1 MPSHFCVCILPS
13 KLPLD
18 ATLLHVAAQL
28 PSIHFGGNRST
39 IWQASIK
46 ALAVKN
52 TDFDF
57 SHVEPAGMF
66 WCVVKDDT
74 SQQRLCFLGAEHF
87 LEAFAEMG
95 VEIVHHQVDTSRRGI
110 NLLEQVLHESHEI
123 GLGAMIGDHD
133 RPPPSLGLDRHEQV
147 ASASAVILVILLSGR
162 AGLDR
167 QRRARILEQLL
178 ALLVQTN
185 DGFLRMERAGIKVEQ
200 VVHSLPIFFGQSA
213 NAPHHLAPWLEAV
226 FFSNRR
232 IVSRLIWPISACF
245 CAACSSNSSVQR
257 RAPAGGSEQ
266 AKAVI
271 CASTSVSYSR
281 GLPERA
287 TSHTA
292 YSTPPSRYAFRV
304 RQMAVRP
311 TPRISMIWDSGI
323 PRSRADKICARLTS
337 RAWCKPFA
345 RYNSINSRSLSV
357 RCSSVCR
364 MIGSSSWGGHATV

>member
-1 MPSHFCVCILPS
+1 MPRHFCIRILPGER
-13 KLPLD
+13 PLD
-18 ATLLHVAAQL
+18 ATLLHVPAQL
-28 PSIHFGGNRST
+28 PSIHFGDDRST
-39 IWQASIK
+39 IRQTPIK

-66 WCVVKDDT
+66 RCVVKDNS
-74 SQQRLCFLGAEHF
+74 SQQRLCFLDAEHF
-87 LEAFAEMG
+87 LEAFAKVG
-95 VEIVHHQVDTSRRGI
+95 VEIVHHQMDTSRRGI
-110 NLLEQVLHESHEI
+110 NMLEQVLYESHEV

-133 RPPPSLGLDRHEQV
+133 RPPPSFGFDRHEQV
-147 ASASAVILVILLSGR
+147 ASASTVILIILLRGR
-162 AGLDR
+162 AGLDW
-167 QRRARILEQLL
+167 QRRPRILEQLL

-245 CAACSSNSSVQR
+245 CAACSNNSSVQR
-257 RAPAGGSEQ
+257 LVPSGGSEQ
-266 AKAVI
+266 AKAAI

-292 YSTPPSRYAFRV
+292 YSTPPSRYALRV

-311 TPRISMIWDSGI
+311 TPRTPMIWASGM
-323 PRSRADKICARLTS
+323 PRSRADKICARFTS
-337 RAWCKPFA
+337 RAWCKPLA
-345 RYNSINSRSLSV
+345 RYNSINSRSSSV
-357 RCSSVCR
+357 RCSSVWR
-364 MIGSSSWGGHATV
+364 MAGSSSWGGRATV

>member
-1 MPSHFCVCILPS
+1 MPSHFFICILPS
-13 KLPLD
+13 ERPLD
-18 ATLLHVAAQL
+18 ATLLRVPAQL
-28 PSIHFGGNRST
+28 PGIHFRDDRGLIR
-39 IWQASIK
+39 QAPIK
-46 ALAVKN
+46 ALAIKN
-52 TDFDF
+52 ADFDF
-57 SHVEPAGMF
+57 SHVEPTGMF
-66 WCVVKDDT
+66 RCVMENHT
-74 SQQRLCFLGAEHF
+74 SQQRLCLLDTEHF
-87 LEAFAEMG
+87 LEALAKMG
-95 VEIVHHQVDTSRRGI
+95 VEIVHHQMYTSRRGI
-110 NLLEQVLHESHEI
+110 NLLKQVLYESHEV
-123 GLGAMIGDHD
+123 GLGTMIGDHD
-133 RPPPSLGLDRHEQV
+133 RPPSALGLDRHEQV
-147 ASASAVILVILLSGR
+147 ASAGAVVLVILLCGR
-162 AGLDR
+162 AGLDW

-200 VVHSLPIFFGQSA
+200 VVHSLPIFFGQNA
-213 NAPHHLAPWLEAV
+213 NAPHHLSPWLEV
-226 FFSNRR
+226 FFFSRGR
-232 IVSRLIWPISACF
+232 IVARLIEPISACF